1 MSRFTYLDGKETD
14 TALIVLLFV
23 NIQTPPPAFETFL
36 SVLKTQYELSLIIN
50 LSGTDEFNQVSVIQT
65 TSGLAICNK

>member
-1 MSRFTYLDGKETD
+1 
-14 TALIVLLFV
+14 
-23 NIQTPPPAFETFL
+23 
-36 SVLKTQYELSLIIN
+36 LSLIIK